1 MKFQGTTS
9 SRGRFK
15 VVNLDQDEFLYR
27 AAETLGSG
35 QFGEVCKG
43 VWTKSKDEGIKVAVK
58 KLKSG
63 ATEEDRV
70 KFLQEAAIMGQF
82 RHPNIVKLLGVVT
95 IGDPVSWPRRIC
107 TYSQCLL

>member
-1 MKFQGTTS
+1 MEIW
-9 SRGRFK
+9 RL
-15 VVNLDQDEFLYR
+15 NLNHDECFDR
-27 AAETLGSG
+27 SAEKLGSG
-35 QFGEVCKG
+35 HFGEVCKG
-43 VWTKSKDEGIKVAVK
+43 VWTKPKDESIEVAVK

-95 IGDPVSWPRRIC
+95 IGDPVS
-107 TYSQCLL
+107 